1 MAKEIHIT
9 KPLAVGMKLMA
20 KGFLFIVE
28 QFCKII
34 FLNYKLEYI
43 FAFDSPIV
51 NQCSWISLQ
60 NPIIIC
66 FICLALT
73 RI

>member
-1 MAKEIHIT
+1 MAKEIHIR

-34 FLNYKLEYI
+34 FLNY
-43 FAFDSPIV
+43 
-51 NQCSWISLQ
+51 
-60 NPIIIC
+60 
-66 FICLALT
+66 
-73 RI
+73 